1 MPLLTN
7 YVKDTK
13 IFFYPLR
20 FILDA
25 SATTSSKKE
34 GEWSL

>member
-13 IFFYPLR
+13 IFFHPLR
-20 FILDA
+20 FIQDA
-25 SATTSSKKE
+25 SATTSSKK
-34 GEWSL
+34 GDEWSL